1 MRPGTMGHA
10 TGGRKRLDLSPPAGR
25 PSAGGRSRDR
35 HRRRG
40 ATVRRGRPPPH
51 HTTPHHNTAAHSS
64 IRLVSATATAT
75 VKAVAM
81 MRWRRTVRFFFVG
94 CLSILAS
101 LASIHSVER
110 VVRGWG
116 RGRLMNSTHE
126 ITPPQ
131 TTLH

>member
-81 MRWRRTVRFFFVG
+81 MRWRRTVRFFLLVAFLFWLLLHPFIQSNGLCVG
-94 CLSILAS
+94 GDA
-101 LASIHSVER
+101 
-110 VVRGWG
+110 VV
-116 RGRLMNSTHE
+116 
-126 ITPPQ
+126 
-131 TTLH
+131 